1 MMCRARTGPGLCALP
16 AFALMLV
23 CQPLEA
29 SPAIDAMIETL
40 EERGIAVAYRDITTM
55 GSDHRL
61 TDVTL
66 TLQPTFQLRAGL
78 YPDMFA
84 NLLDDDPIIRS
95 SLDAITL
102 TELDPATFRVTLPPT
117 GSIRTDANLFLEPMM
132 LDSRFALEGQ
142 DIILAV
148 VDEEIDVSWAIDR
161 LSMATVQISDMT
173 QTSSHV
179 ELFDTAGEFT
189 ITGPVGKTETVSY
202 AARVGSARRFF
213 DSPVEAG
220 SATDSLPPT
229 AQMAFFESAHEIR
242 VVVSPQKSALADLL
256 DGVPVISGSFVAE
269 PSVIMVLP
277 DQAVPD
283 AAETVLMQDNSFD
296 FLLDETRVLV
306 SADLAGL
313 EYLQVQSGSEFPIL
327 QSNRHAFLLSLAFG
341 DPDSIT
347 GTLQFR
353 TDDLEVNKDILH
365 PLDPS
370 RLLTDTTISHDIEI
384 GFEAGIA
391 AQDDIDDAMPF
402 NHILARIRTFSL
414 NLLGT
419 TLTVDGGLELVKTG
433 PSEQD
438 LIGRIDL
445 ETRNFRTL
453 IALLS
458 QMPATPP
465 FLLFLAMQSLSD
477 YLPGWDAGDDQPKRY
492 TYVFEPGD
500 RMTVNGVT
508 P

>member
-1 MMCRARTGPGLCALP
+1 
-16 AFALMLV
+16 
-23 CQPLEA
+23 
-29 SPAIDAMIETL
+29 
-40 EERGIAVAYRDITTM
+40 
-55 GSDHRL
+55 
-61 TDVTL
+61 
-66 TLQPTFQLRAGL
+66 
-78 YPDMFA
+78 
-84 NLLDDDPIIRS
+84 
-95 SLDAITL
+95 
-102 TELDPATFRVTLPPT
+102 
-117 GSIRTDANLFLEPMM
+117 
-132 LDSRFALEGQ
+132 
-142 DIILAV
+142 
-148 VDEEIDVSWAIDR
+148 
-161 LSMATVQISDMT
+161 
-173 QTSSHV
+173 
-179 ELFDTAGEFT
+179 
-189 ITGPVGKTETVSY
+189 
-202 AARVGSARRFF
+202 
-213 DSPVEAG
+213 
-220 SATDSLPPT
+220 
-229 AQMAFFESAHEIR
+229 
-242 VVVSPQKSALADLL
+242 VVSPQKSALADLL

-296 FLLDETRVLV
+296 FLLDETRVQV

-327 QSNRHAFLLSLAFG
+327 QSDRHAFLLSLAFG